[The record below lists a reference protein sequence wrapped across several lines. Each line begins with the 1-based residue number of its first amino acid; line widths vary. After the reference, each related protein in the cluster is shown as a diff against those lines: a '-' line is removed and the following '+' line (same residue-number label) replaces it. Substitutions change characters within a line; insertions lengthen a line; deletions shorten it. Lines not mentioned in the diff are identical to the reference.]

1 MFQWQVDCLSTG
13 NVLDGGNL
21 GMFNLVLKIFQ
32 KISFNGF
39 ILF

>member
-21 GMFNLVLKIFQ
+21 GMNLESNFLKNSFQ
-32 KISFNGF
+32 
-39 ILF
+39 